1 MTSVRRFVSLVATLS
16 LATSG
21 LAATSL
27 LAGTAPA
34 QAATEEIY
42 AAPASGSW
50 TADGHGF
57 GHGRGLAQW
66 GAQAAAL
73 QGRTLD
79 QILTFYYPGTTAA
92 SIGGPYVKVSL
103 ASYSPT
109 TTVTIWSPENRPI
122 RMGAINGETMHAAGR
137 WTVTASGQQV
147 TAQRRAVVNGPV
159 LETVTITGVLR
170 FESLSEYGMVIAPP
184 ETPTFSSQTA
194 STGRWYRGDLR
205 IEPQVAGFN
214 VTNSLPMESYLKSV
228 VPRESPASW
237 QPTALQAQAV
247 AARAYAW
254 YKVTTGSALCDSTAC
269 QVYYG
274 RGDATAAGNLSY
286 SWEDSRTDAAIAAT
300 AGRVQNYGT
309 SVAMTEFSS
318 SNGGWTTASSLP
330 YQVAKPDPWIGSAP
344 DDTVTSWTSTLSVAR
359 VAQSCPGSV
368 GTLRNLVV
376 VARNGNGSF
385 GGRVTQVRVE
395 CTTGNATVYSPSF
408 GLRSN
413 WWKPRDVT
421 PRLES
426 PAQSATAISYGAQ
439 MSLAATPNVGVTWTL
454 TVRDHRTNRVVIT
467 TSGSAIAG
475 QRFNATW
482 FGRSAAGT
490 SVGAGPYD
498 LVLSAVSSTG
508 ASASPYRATVEV
520 GPAQDPPVQPTLGLL
535 PHAGYVPVSP
545 ARLVDTRD
553 TFQSVG
559 ASQRVDILLAGQ
571 AGVPSSGVSA
581 VVLNVTAVGATSGTH
596 LRIWPAGAAMPTA
609 SALNTN
615 ANRTQA
621 SLVTVGL
628 GGGGMVSLFN
638 AAGSVHYLIDVI
650 GYYSTTLSTSSRYT
664 SVSPV
669 RAFDSRHG
677 VRLSGGSSTVI
688 DVASKLG
695 VLPGSIRAVVANL
708 TAVDPLGDGYAVA
721 YGFGGALPSTSSVN
735 FAVGETVANRS
746 VVPVTNGKITV
757 MTTGSP
763 THLVVDLAGWYA
775 PAGTTAG
782 SLFTPVQ
789 PTRLLDTRAETPFG
803 PGQIRSLKVTGGV
816 IPDAAKVL
824 VGTLT
829 ATGQTAETTH
839 ARLWPGFAPL
849 TQTSDLNSGRG
860 RTLANAVQ
868 VQLGADP
875 SGHGWVQLYNAS
887 GQSHLILDAVGYF
900 SP

>member
-1 MTSVRRFVSLVATLS
+1 MTSVRRVVSLVATLS
-16 LATSG
+16 LVVSG
-21 LAATSL
+21 LAATGL
-27 LAGTAPA
+27 LAGTVPA
-34 QAATEEIY
+34 QAATEEVY
-42 AAPASGSW
+42 PAPASGSW

-92 SIGGPYVKVSL
+92 SIGDPYVKVSL
-103 ASYSPT
+103 VAYSPT
-109 TTVTIWSPENRPI
+109 TSVTIWSPENRPI
-122 RMGAINGETMHAAGR
+122 RMGNINGETMHAAGR
-137 WTVTASGQQV
+137 WTVTTSGQQV
-147 TAQRRAVVNGPV
+147 TAQRRATINGPV
-159 LETVTITGVLR
+159 LETVIITGVLR
-170 FESLSEYGMVIAPP
+170 FESLSEYGMIIGA
-184 ETPTFSSQTA
+184 SQTA
-194 STGRWYRGDLR
+194 TTGRWYRGDMR

-214 VTNSLPMESYLKSV
+214 VTNSLPMESYLRSV

-237 QPTALQAQAV
+237 QATALQAQAV

-300 AGRVQNYGT
+300 AGRVQNYGG

-330 YQVAKPDPWIGSAP
+330 YQVAKLDPWIGTAP
-344 DDTVTSWTSTLSVAR
+344 GDTVTSWTSTLSVAM
-359 VAQSCPGSV
+359 VAKSCPLG

-395 CTTGNATVYSPSF
+395 CTTGIATVYSPSF

-426 PAQSATAISYGAQ
+426 PAQSATAISFGAQ

-454 TVRDHRTNRVVIT
+454 TVRDHRTNMVVIT
-467 TSGSAIAG
+467 TSGSAAAG
-475 QRFNATW
+475 ERFNATW
-482 FGRSAAGT
+482 FGRSAAGI

-508 ASASPYRATVEV
+508 ASASPYRTSVQV
-520 GPAQDPPVQPTLGLL
+520 GPAPDPPKQPTAGLL
-535 PHAGYVPVSP
+535 AHAGYISVSP
-545 ARLVDTRD
+545 TRLVDTRD

-559 ASQRVDILLAGQ
+559 AGQRVDVMLAGQ
-571 AGVPSSGVSA
+571 AGVPTSGVSA
-581 VVLNVTAVGATSGTH
+581 VVLNVTVVHASSETH

-609 SALNTN
+609 SVLNTT
-615 ANRTQA
+615 ANKTQA
-621 SLVTVGL
+621 NLVTVGL
-628 GGGGMVSLFN
+628 GGGGMISLFN
-638 AAGSVHYLIDVI
+638 AAGSAHYLIDIV

-664 SVSPV
+664 SVAPV
-669 RAFDSRHG
+669 RAFDSRSGARLTDG
-677 VRLSGGSSTVI
+677 VPTVI

-695 VLPGSIRAVVANL
+695 VPSGSISAVVANL
-708 TAVDPLGDGYAVA
+708 TAVDALGDGYAVA
-721 YGFGGALPSTSSVN
+721 YASGGTLPSTSSVN
-735 FAVGETVANRS
+735 FVGGGTVANRS

-757 MTTGSP
+757 ATKGSA

-775 PAGTTAG
+775 PAGTTIG

-789 PTRLLDTRAETPFG
+789 PTRLLDTRTGTPFGALG
-803 PGQIRSLKVTGGV
+803 PGQIRSLRVTGGV
-816 IPDAAKVL
+816 IPDTAKVL

-829 ATGQTAETTH
+829 ATGQTADTTH

-860 RTLANAVQ
+860 RTLANAIQ
-868 VQLGADP
+868 VQLGADA